1 MKLIALCYWAEV
13 LSPIGVLNG
22 LDIPQKNPDF
32 CLMFLQREKDQGEMS
47 SSKLLRLSTLGLL
60 YFVQGAPY
68 GFQASSLPVMLRQ
81 EGVTFTQLGL
91 MKMLFLPWVSLVKKT
106 SIENEMKSLFFSC

>member
-1 MKLIALCYWAEV
+1 MY
-13 LSPIGVLNG
+13 
-22 LDIPQKNPDF
+22 
-32 CLMFLQREKDQGEMS
+32 LQREKDQGEMS
-47 SSKLLRLSTLGLL
+47 SSKWLRLSTLGLL

-106 SIENEMKSLFFSC
+106 SIENENQKIFLHAEAYHVTWGFEFQYF